1 MSQSDLTALLSQK
14 SWVPIKPKPE
24 FFFRFFRLI
33 LQLLKFFV
41 YLPWSMSPVT
51 DYLAN
56 TLWLIISLTLYLL
69 NSSNWKRNDS
79 WISKKTF
86 TINWTEKITSSR
98 LADGQPS
105 LRFSILILPLTL
117 PLKWISKPMPSNLRA
132 PVFFVTEW
140 VVAHGP
146 KNDYPHISLKD
157 NPRWL
162 NKRGIIFLLRSNFVF
177 QKIRKNCATWRPLQI
192 WRTSVADIS
201 DLCSINVNCPWTCDP
216 ENASWTFRFFCG
228 GIKRIK

>member
-1 MSQSDLTALLSQK
+1 MERKFPGKKFSKFGECPLPETCGQYMLFHFSLKILI
-14 SWVPIKPKPE
+14 SWISTRIFHRMEDAPSVTKRPDCTTIAE
-24 FFFRFFRLI
+24 VMGSNQTQAWIFFRFFRLI

-105 LRFSILILPLTL
+105 LRFSILILPLTFTAQ
-117 PLKWISKPMPSNLRA
+117 M
-132 PVFFVTEW
+132 
-140 VVAHGP
+140 
-146 KNDYPHISLKD
+146 
-157 NPRWL
+157 
-162 NKRGIIFLLRSNFVF
+162 NF
-177 QKIRKNCATWRPLQI
+177 KT
-192 WRTSVADIS
+192 
-201 DLCSINVNCPWTCDP
+201 
-216 ENASWTFRFFCG
+216 NAFKFKSARFFRDWVSG
-228 GIKRIK
+228 GTWSKNWLPSYFAQR